1 MSKRICIVCE
11 GYEEFDYI
19 NRLKQCA
26 VWSGEYAVKSQNAK
40 SLDNVFAVYQ
50 NEYQSDNY
58 DLVVVYCD
66 TEKSPYEKF
75 TTMCEKINK
84 FHDKQVT
91 QDIVFFVNP
100 CTLQIILSHFDVVKL
115 KSNLK
120 SDNANLVER
129 LTGVKE
135 YIAKKQQ
142 RESIMK
148 KVNKKNYL
156 TMKTN
161 ISNLPLDRKK
171 CPSSNFIELL
181 SRLELTDTSWVDE
194 LKDKIDG

>member
-19 NRLKQCA
+19 NRLKQCSI
-26 VWSGEYAVKSQNAK
+26 WSGEYAVKSQNAK

-75 TTMCEKINK
+75 TKMCEKINK

-142 RESIMK
+142 RESIIK

-156 TMKTN
+156 TMKT
-161 ISNLPLDRKK
+161 
-171 CPSSNFIELL
+171 L
-181 SRLELTDTSWVDE
+181 SL
-194 LKDKIDG
+194 IHI

>member
-75 TTMCEKINK
+75 TKMCEKINK

-142 RESIMK
+142 RESIIK

-181 SRLELTDTSWVDE
+181 SHLESKDTRWVDE
-194 LKDKIDG
+194 LKYKIDE

>member
-148 KVNKKNYL
+148 KVNKAIPLRLKNYAITFTKTAL
-156 TMKTN
+156 TWMAFTM
-161 ISNLPLDRKK
+161 
-171 CPSSNFIELL
+171 
-181 SRLELTDTSWVDE
+181 
-194 LKDKIDG
+194 